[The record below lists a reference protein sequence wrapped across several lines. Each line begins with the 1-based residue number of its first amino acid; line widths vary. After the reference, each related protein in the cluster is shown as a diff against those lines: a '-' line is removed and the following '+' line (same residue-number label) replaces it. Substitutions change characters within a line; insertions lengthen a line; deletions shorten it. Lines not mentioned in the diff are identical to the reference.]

1 MPRRPVIP
9 PKLPT
14 STRQAKLCW
23 TPLRTGRQPRVHNNS
38 LWPGHHVPT
47 GGYLQNVASETSVL
61 HQLTLSA
68 CRCRCRRAPDSLG
81 DHGSACAQ
89 ARLCA
94 QKKCCRSLPR
104 SVAASGKMTEKS
116 RAMDRA
122 GARKV
127 SVRYAVLLRRKQ
139 PQTEIQLSP
148 AMCWLRASSRDQ
160 PPAESTPGAKGQWL
174 GVGCAPGTSGA
185 AGNQKEHMHGK
196 CR

>member
-116 RAMDRA
+116 RAMDSRGPKSFCQVCSFIA
-122 GARKV
+122 SQAATDRNPALTSDVLAEGLVPRPAASRVHAR
-127 SVRYAVLLRRKQ
+127 S
-139 PQTEIQLSP
+139 
-148 AMCWLRASSRDQ
+148 
-160 PPAESTPGAKGQWL
+160 
-174 GVGCAPGTSGA
+174 
-185 AGNQKEHMHGK
+185 
-196 CR
+196 